1 MLHVEDK
8 TGYLSSSRR
17 YLEGDYS
24 RNNTARATYTS
35 ECEIVV
41 KDKNKINLNAYLF
54 ANLVILCLL
63 LIGLWNKKPVW
74 DVNLRFPNL
83 LLILVIINTIL
94 IFKEFIISSG
104 SSPSQKAKT
113 APKGLLGLNKLR
125 GLTNAVEETGEKMFP
140 ETLAKL
146 CKLMNADST
155 AIYLQDKAFFKVFS
169 THGNLPPVL
178 PGIKFTFKQKQ
189 LTIKYPGNLGEEII
203 GEIIPTGKPINFS
216 SKVTRFD
223 ATIVPLKLTNDR
235 LGLWII
241 PSKRRKE
248 IKLSLSSSALHLETL
263 FALFES
269 LQNAN
274 DGRYKDKGTGLL
286 KFDCFAD
293 SFETEVER
301 SERYNQEMSLLTL
314 ELPEL
319 ESYTNDQKNKLK
331 NATAKALKQ
340 SLRRLDL
347 MFCGKKESQFIA
359 ILTETSEEIAEIVG
373 KRIHKAFQKQTQ
385 KFDFIKNTEN
395 ILNIGAS
402 SYPTDATHGNGLLE
416 KSQEALNEA
425 KEKTQ
430 SFASYNNLNNS

>member
-1 MLHVEDK
+1 
-8 TGYLSSSRR
+8 
-17 YLEGDYS
+17 
-24 RNNTARATYTS
+24 
-35 ECEIVV
+35 V

-104 SSPSQKAKT
+104 SSPRKA
-113 APKGLLGLNKLR
+113 APSSKGLLGLSKLR
-125 GLTNAVEETGEKMFP
+125 GLTNEAEENGAKLFP
-140 ETLAKL
+140 ETLEKL
-146 CKLMNADST
+146 CKLTNAESM
-155 AIYLQDKAFFKVFS
+155 AIYLQEKAFFKVFS
-169 THGNLPPVL
+169 THGDLPPVL

-189 LTIKYPGNLGEEII
+189 LTIKYPGNLGEEVI
-203 GEIIPTGKPINFS
+203 GEISPTGKPISFS

-223 ATIVPLKLTNDR
+223 ATIVPLNLTDDR

-241 PSKRRKE
+241 PSKSRKS

-269 LQNAN
+269 LQSTN
-274 DGRYKDKGTGLL
+274 DGRYKDKSTGLL

-385 KFDFIKNTEN
+385 KFDFIKNPEN

-416 KSQEALNEA
+416 KSQEELNEA
-425 KEKTQ
+425 KEQ
-430 SFASYNNLNNS
+430 NLNFASYNNIE